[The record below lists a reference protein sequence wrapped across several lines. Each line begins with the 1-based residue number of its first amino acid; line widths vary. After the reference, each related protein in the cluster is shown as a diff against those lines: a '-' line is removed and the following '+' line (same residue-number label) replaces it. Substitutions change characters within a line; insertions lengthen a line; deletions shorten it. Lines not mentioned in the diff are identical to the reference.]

1 MRSTATQWPSIP
13 SASHDRANPAARA
26 LALITPARSRAPGR
40 RERHQARGDI
50 QRLPGK
56 AIAFS
61 DRTLDLPEFRLKP
74 GSGTFGLAT
83 GLDRWRTGVALFARL
98 EEAKKYENAPN
109 QRCCGALSACPRRS
123 SSAAGCC
130 HHTSGGH
137 RSARIFVEVTAGFR
151 LDSRRGLNV
160 GTADRTRSSSMSLQR
175 HIPAAQWSITGRF

>member
-1 MRSTATQWPSIP
+1 MAINSI
-13 SASHDRANPAARA
+13 RFARPCKPGFA
-26 LALITPARSRAPGR
+26 GIGPHHSRAPGR

-50 QRLPGK
+50 QRLAGK

-109 QRCCGALSACPRRS
+109 QRCCGSFRS
-123 SSAAGCC
+123 
-130 HHTSGGH
+130 
-137 RSARIFVEVTAGFR
+137 
-151 LDSRRGLNV
+151 
-160 GTADRTRSSSMSLQR
+160 
-175 HIPAAQWSITGRF
+175 PAQEQ